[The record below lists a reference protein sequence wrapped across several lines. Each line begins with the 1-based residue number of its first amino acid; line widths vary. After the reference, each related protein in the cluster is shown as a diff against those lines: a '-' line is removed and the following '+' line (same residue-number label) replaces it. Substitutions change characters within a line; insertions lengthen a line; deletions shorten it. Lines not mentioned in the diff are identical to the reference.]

1 MPAAHPLAPDWL
13 KLRRDTQDLED
24 ALFPADTSRT
34 AAGELSIGGI
44 AASELAETYGTPL
57 YVLSERDFRA
67 RARAFREAFSAAFA
81 AEGEG
86 PGTGV
91 DVFYAGKA
99 FLSTHAARWAAE
111 EGLNI
116 DTASGGELAIAL
128 AAGIDPARIGLHGN
142 NKSDAEIRRA
152 VELGLGRIIA
162 DSVEEV
168 ERISAAAAEQGR
180 TAKVLL
186 RLTPGVHAS
195 THEYIATAHE
205 DQKFGLSLASGAA
218 RKAVDEI
225 LGRPALELV
234 GLHSHIGSQ
243 VFDLAGF
250 EAAAR
255 AVLALREEVRLG
267 TGTVLPEVDLGGGYG
282 IRYTGADAVPPTPD
296 DVAAALA
303 RVVAE
308 ECARL
313 GSPVPRVSVEPG
325 RSVVG
330 PAGLTLYRVGT
341 MKDVELDGGGVRT
354 YVSVDGGMSDHIR
367 TALYDAEYT
376 AALAGRPGEGPT
388 VPSRVVGK
396 HCESG
401 DVVVRDVAL
410 PADTARGDLL
420 AVPATG
426 AYGRSMSSQYNL
438 VPRPPVIGVED
449 GHARVMVRRETID
462 DLLALDLD

>member
-1 MPAAHPLAPDWL
+1 MPAPEPDGSHAGPW
-13 KLRRDTQDLED
+13 
-24 ALFPADTSRT
+24 PRT
-34 AAGELSIGGI
+34 ARRADDGVLTVGGVALTDL
-44 AASELAETYGTPL
+44 AAEHGTPA
-57 YVLSERDFRA
+57 YVLDLADLRGRA
-67 RARAFREAFSAAFA
+67 TAYARAFATHFDPARGLAGA
-81 AEGEG
+81 
-86 PGTGV
+86 
-91 DVFYAGKA
+91 DVYYAGKA
-99 FLSTHAARWAAE
+99 LLTVGVARLVHEAGLRVDTST
-111 EGLNI
+111 
-116 DTASGGELAIAL
+116 GGELATAL
-128 AAGIDPARIGLHGN
+128 RAGVPGHAIGLHGN
-142 NKSDAEIRRA
+142 NKSDAEIA
-152 VELGLGRIIA
+152 AAIDAGVGRIVV
-162 DSVEEV
+162 DSLAEIDRVEM
-168 ERISAAAAEQGR
+168 IAAERGTSVPVMVR
-180 TAKVLL
+180 VT
-186 RLTPGVHAS
+186 TGVHAGG
-195 THEYIATAHE
+195 HEFIATAHE